1 MIIPNIGRI
10 CDDPRDA
17 IRCNRI
23 AMRMATIEESMTGAN
38 LIRTLQECEADPQ
51 YLTPEEE
58 RKRKEKAEQVE
69 KALYKT
75 NEYHLYQLIIAIVDD
90 LGRITIMIEDVTTV
104 DVKLLLRQWYYDLK
118 NAMCDHPDAIAY
130 HLKK

>member
-1 MIIPNIGRI
+1 
-10 CDDPRDA
+10 
-17 IRCNRI
+17 
-23 AMRMATIEESMTGAN
+23 MTGAN

-90 LGRITIMIEDVTTV
+90 LGKITVMIERVETI
-104 DVKLLLRQWYYDLK
+104 DVKLYLREWYYLLK
-118 NAMCDHPDAIAY
+118 DAMCSHPDAKAY
-130 HLKK
+130 HLSK